1 MGLLNA
7 RRGSGQALDVDT
19 VSTCLRVLSDVQVRV
34 AHWVYAIVLYLTNPC
49 LAPGALSQIILQL
62 TQRAA
67 LTSLVRN

>member
-19 VSTCLRVLSDVQVRV
+19 VSTCLRVLSDVQVRA

-49 LAPGALSQIILQL
+49 LAPGAYPRSYCNLHSVLH
-62 TQRAA
+62 
-67 LTSLVRN
+67 SPH